1 MGRCPRVPSAPQ
13 LGEENGSE
21 LNAEE
26 GELERSLILSLGGSS
41 VVSGP
46 LTDFEMTA
54 SSYPSFLFWSG
65 RVYSI
70 DQAAAFQVPS
80 SFR

>member
-1 MGRCPRVPSAPQ
+1 MVPSVPQ

-26 GELERSLILSLGGSS
+26 VNRREVLSLGGSS